1 MFSEIPI
8 NSDLWYVFRKN
19 KLEYVHLRATSHVS
33 KFARLRS
40 WNIKGLEKKAGHE
53 SPAFFFQPTQ
63 LTSYFRWDPRKW
75 LPWGW
80 WLPWFPMVDPL
91 RPAPGLAV
99 WPEDN
104 KSNGLTQLPSAKQV
118 ELDIQE
124 NLVPRR
130 HGRWYCWPR
139 AETRFHGHV
148 NKVK

>member
-75 LPWGW
+75 LPGSLRWDGLVGSVGFW
-80 WLPWFPMVDPL
+80 VRVLIRDGTPGNHLFPAMGDDDFAKFDQVFWCFRMGD
-91 RPAPGLAV
+91 LA
-99 WPEDN
+99 EF
-104 KSNGLTQLPSAKQV
+104 S
-118 ELDIQE
+118 
-124 NLVPRR
+124 
-130 HGRWYCWPR
+130 C
-139 AETRFHGHV
+139 V
-148 NKVK
+148 NDAHWSGKWKG

>member
-1 MFSEIPI
+1 MLAKPI
-8 NSDLWYVFRKN
+8 N
-19 KLEYVHLRATSHVS
+19 
-33 KFARLRS
+33 
-40 WNIKGLEKKAGHE
+40 
-53 SPAFFFQPTQ
+53 QPCAMVTYGG
-63 LTSYFRWDPRKW
+63 SS
-75 LPWGW
+75 WGW

-139 AETRFHGHV
+139 AETRFHGNV